1 MSSRNLRQN
10 PVFQELA
17 VIQRYTDVC
26 PNPQDSDFETC
37 RAKRVD
43 GGRCRNPP
51 CRREERWHVHSL
63 LPEFREMSEL
73 PDTESFYD
81 KMETFITYSHCKRW
95 HRQRALDAFA
105 EWKRERIANKSTS
118 RQRPTPI
125 TQQRVTS
132 TLSTPSVQS
141 ISTSTIQPITAAA
154 LQLVPSMPTR
164 FVPSSASATSDDGSS
179 FVDSIAESRS
189 VSSNTT
195 FMSSLPNTPQ
205 RNGTL
210 SRFNIEDVAEE
221 ESVTEAIVEGDIVI
235 EDNVYEEVAAVVQE
249 VVEQEIVEE
258 VVVKE
263 ETLRD
268 KMIVPAIRQEDE
280 TETSTDLSTTISERE
295 ESHERDDN
303 VIKGLGITG
312 IQRSGSIRD
321 HSPVFQVICC
331 HPTPEKMKEGVVYIL
346 EHQENPSLFKIGWS
360 SKSAEERLHQ
370 PNNCYGINTKIIYET
385 KRFIGAPQAERIA
398 QVILRHV
405 NIRVLEC
412 FNCQGGHREW
422 FIAPRETVRETVMH
436 VEEFLQMPAY
446 TLHNGEYKLSPEA
459 YDRVVKQMC
468 DFSVTRLGELMRG
481 PKESH
486 EETETTADPS
496 IDTILTPL
504 AQITDEPE
512 EISRPNTSNGL
523 SEIQEANKSF
533 VSTAISVASHETQ
546 FQKLSA
552 GVKLARKVKRLFSVG
567 DSVKTYLLRPRGS
580 KLQLDGDSKR
590 PFGSRFV
597 DLKDKAR
604 DAGTKVRH
612 DAREFRRDF
621 KEELRRKS
629 EEQTV

>member
-1 MSSRNLRQN
+1 
-10 PVFQELA
+10 
-17 VIQRYTDVC
+17 
-26 PNPQDSDFETC
+26 
-37 RAKRVD
+37 
-43 GGRCRNPP
+43 
-51 CRREERWHVHSL
+51 
-63 LPEFREMSEL
+63 
-73 PDTESFYD
+73 
-81 KMETFITYSHCKRW
+81 METFITYSHCKRW

-105 EWKRERIANKSTS
+105 EWKRDRIANKSTS

-125 TQQRVTS
+125 TRQRVSS

-141 ISTSTIQPITAAA
+141 IGTSTIQPITAAA
-154 LQLVPSMPTR
+154 LQLVPSVPTR

-205 RNGTL
+205 RNGAI

-221 ESVTEAIVEGDIVI
+221 ESVTEAIPEVDIVI
-235 EDNVYEEVAAVVQE
+235 EDAVYEEVAAVVQE
-249 VVEQEIVEE
+249 VV
-258 VVVKE
+258 VKE
-263 ETLRD
+263 ETVRD
-268 KMIVPAIRQEDE
+268 NIIFPDIRQEDD
-280 TETSTDLSTTISERE
+280 TKISIGLNITISERE
-295 ESHERDDN
+295 ESHERDHN

-321 HSPVFQVICC
+321 HSPVFQVISC

-360 SKSAEERLHQ
+360 SKSAEERSHQ

-398 QVILRHV
+398 QVILRHA

-446 TLHNGEYKLSPEA
+446 TLQNGEYKLSPEA

-468 DFSVTRLGELMRG
+468 NFSVTRLGELMRG
-481 PKESH
+481 PKEGH
-486 EETETTADPS
+486 EETETIVDTS

-523 SEIQEANKSF
+523 SEIQEVNKSL
-533 VSTAISVASHETQ
+533 VSISSHETQ
-546 FQKLSA
+546 SQKLSA

-580 KLQLDGDSKR
+580 KLQPDGDSKR

-621 KEELRRKS
+621 REELHRKS

>member
-1 MSSRNLRQN
+1 
-10 PVFQELA
+10 
-17 VIQRYTDVC
+17 
-26 PNPQDSDFETC
+26 
-37 RAKRVD
+37 
-43 GGRCRNPP
+43 
-51 CRREERWHVHSL
+51 
-63 LPEFREMSEL
+63 
-73 PDTESFYD
+73 
-81 KMETFITYSHCKRW
+81 METFITYSHCKRW

-118 RQRPTPI
+118 RPRPTPI
-125 TQQRVTS
+125 TRQRVTS

-154 LQLVPSMPTR
+154 LQLVPSVPTR

-221 ESVTEAIVEGDIVI
+221 ESVTEAIVEGDIGI

-280 TETSTDLSTTISERE
+280 TETSTGLNTTISERE

-331 HPTPEKMKEGVVYIL
+331 HPTPEKMKEGVIYIL

-446 TLHNGEYKLSPEA
+446 TLQNGEYKLSPEA

-486 EETETTADPS
+486 EETETIADPS

-533 VSTAISVASHETQ
+533 VSTVISVASHETQ
-546 FQKLSA
+546 SQKLSA

>member
-1 MSSRNLRQN
+1 
-10 PVFQELA
+10 
-17 VIQRYTDVC
+17 
-26 PNPQDSDFETC
+26 
-37 RAKRVD
+37 
-43 GGRCRNPP
+43 
-51 CRREERWHVHSL
+51 
-63 LPEFREMSEL
+63 MSEF

-105 EWKRERIANKSTS
+105 EWKRDRIANKSTS

-125 TQQRVTS
+125 TRQRVSS

-141 ISTSTIQPITAAA
+141 IGTSTIQPITAAA
-154 LQLVPSMPTR
+154 LQLVPSVPTR

-205 RNGTL
+205 RNGAI

-221 ESVTEAIVEGDIVI
+221 ESVTEAIPEVDIVI
-235 EDNVYEEVAAVVQE
+235 EDAVYEEVAAVVQE
-249 VVEQEIVEE
+249 VV
-258 VVVKE
+258 VKE
-263 ETLRD
+263 ETVRD
-268 KMIVPAIRQEDE
+268 NIIFPDIRQEDD
-280 TETSTDLSTTISERE
+280 TKISIGLNITISERE
-295 ESHERDDN
+295 ESHERDHN

-321 HSPVFQVICC
+321 HSPVFQVISC

-360 SKSAEERLHQ
+360 SKSAEERSHQ

-398 QVILRHV
+398 QVILRHA

-446 TLHNGEYKLSPEA
+446 TLQNGEYKLSPEA

-468 DFSVTRLGELMRG
+468 NFSVTRLGELMRG
-481 PKESH
+481 PKEGH
-486 EETETTADPS
+486 EETETIVDTS

-523 SEIQEANKSF
+523 SEIQEVNKSL
-533 VSTAISVASHETQ
+533 VSISSHETQ
-546 FQKLSA
+546 SQKLSA

-580 KLQLDGDSKR
+580 KLQPDGDSKR

-621 KEELRRKS
+621 REELHRKS

>member
-1 MSSRNLRQN
+1 MSSGNLRQN

-63 LPEFREMSEL
+63 LPEFREMSEF

-95 HRQRALDAFA
+95 HRQRAFDAFA
-105 EWKRERIANKSTS
+105 EWKRERIANKSIS

-125 TQQRVTS
+125 TRQRVTS
-132 TLSTPSVQS
+132 TLSTPSVQT

-154 LQLVPSMPTR
+154 LQLVPSVPTR

-205 RNGTL
+205 RNGTIP
-210 SRFNIEDVAEE
+210 RFNIEDVAEE
-221 ESVTEAIVEGDIVI
+221 ESVTEAIPEVDMVI
-235 EDNVYEEVAAVVQE
+235 EDAAYEEVATVVQE
-249 VVEQEIVEE
+249 VVKQEIVVE
-258 VVVKE
+258 E
-263 ETLRD
+263 ETVRD
-268 KMIVPAIRQEDE
+268 NTIVPDIRQADDAKI
-280 TETSTDLSTTISERE
+280 STGLNTTILERE

-321 HSPVFQVICC
+321 HSPVFQVISC
-331 HPTPEKMKEGVVYIL
+331 HPTPEKMKEGVVYVL

-446 TLHNGEYKLSPEA
+446 SLQNGEYKLSPEA

-468 DFSVTRLGELMRG
+468 DFSVTRLGELMHG
-481 PKESH
+481 PKESD
-486 EETETTADPS
+486 EETETTVDMP

-504 AQITDEPE
+504 ARITDEPE

-523 SEIQEANKSF
+523 SEIQEVNKSF
-533 VSTAISVASHETQ
+533 VSIASHETQ
-546 FQKLSA
+546 SQKLSA
-552 GVKLARKVKRLFSVG
+552 GVKLARKVKRLLSVG

-580 KLQLDGDSKR
+580 KLQPDVDSKR

-604 DAGTKVRH
+604 DAGTKVRQ

>member
-1 MSSRNLRQN
+1 
-10 PVFQELA
+10 
-17 VIQRYTDVC
+17 
-26 PNPQDSDFETC
+26 
-37 RAKRVD
+37 
-43 GGRCRNPP
+43 
-51 CRREERWHVHSL
+51 
-63 LPEFREMSEL
+63 MSEF

-125 TQQRVTS
+125 ARQRVSS

-141 ISTSTIQPITAAA
+141 MSTSTIQPITAAA
-154 LQLVPSMPTR
+154 LQLVPSTPTR
-164 FVPSSASATSDDGSS
+164 FVPSSASATSDDDNS

-221 ESVTEAIVEGDIVI
+221 EPVIEAIPEGDIVI
-235 EDNVYEEVAAVVQE
+235 EDNVYEEAAVVVQDI
-249 VVEQEIVEE
+249 VEQDIVEE
-258 VVVKE
+258 AVVEE
-263 ETLRD
+263 ETVRD
-268 KMIVPAIRQEDE
+268 HIIVLDIKQEDDAE
-280 TETSTDLSTTISERE
+280 ISIGRNAPMSERE
-295 ESHERDDN
+295 ESHEGENN
-303 VIKGLGITG
+303 VIQGLGITG
-312 IQRSGSIRD
+312 IHRSGSIRD
-321 HSPVFQVICC
+321 HSPVFQVISC

-412 FNCQGGHREW
+412 FHCQGGHREW

-446 TLHNGEYKLSPEA
+446 TLQNGEYKLSPEA

-486 EETETTADPS
+486 KETQTTADTP
-496 IDTILTPL
+496 IETILTPL

-512 EISRPNTSNGL
+512 EISRPNTSNRL
-523 SEIQEANKSF
+523 SEVQEANKSF
-533 VSTAISVASHETQ
+533 VSTVISITSHETQ
-546 FQKLSA
+546 SQKLSA

-567 DSVKTYLLRPRGS
+567 DSVKTYLLRSREPRLEPES
-580 KLQLDGDSKR
+580 DSIR
-590 PFGSRFV
+590 PFGSVFV
-597 DLKDKAR
+597 DLKGKAR
-604 DAGTKVRH
+604 EAGTKVRH

-621 KEELRRKS
+621 REELRRKS
-629 EEQTV
+629 EDQTV

>member
-1 MSSRNLRQN
+1 MSSKNLRQN
-10 PVFQELA
+10 PVFRELA
-17 VIQRYTDVC
+17 DILRYTDVC

-63 LPEFREMSEL
+63 LPELREISEF
-73 PDTESFYD
+73 PDAESFYD

-105 EWKRERIANKSTS
+105 EWKRERILNKSTS
-118 RQRPTPI
+118 RQRPTPVAR
-125 TQQRVTS
+125 QRLS
-132 TLSTPSVQS
+132 ANLSSRSTPSVQS
-141 ISTSTIQPITAAA
+141 FSTSTIEPITEAA
-154 LQLVPSMPTR
+154 LQLVPSTPTR
-164 FVPSSASATSDDGSS
+164 FVPSSASATSDDDSS

-205 RNGTL
+205 RNGTI

-221 ESVTEAIVEGDIVI
+221 ESVTEVVPEDSIVI
-235 EDNVYEEVAAVVQE
+235 EDIVYEEVAVVQE
-249 VVEQEIVEE
+249 VVA
-258 VVVKE
+258 KE
-263 ETLRD
+263 ETVRD
-268 KMIVPAIRQEDE
+268 NIIVPNIGQEDDIE
-280 TETSTDLSTTISERE
+280 ISTGLNTTISERE
-295 ESHERDDN
+295 DSHERDDN
-303 VIKGLGITG
+303 VIQGLGITG

-321 HSPVFQVICC
+321 HSPVFQVISC
-331 HPTPEKMKEGVVYIL
+331 HPTPEKMKEGVIYIL

-360 SKSAEERLHQ
+360 SKSAEERLHH

-422 FIAPRETVRETVMH
+422 FIAPRETVRETVMQ
-436 VEEFLQMPAY
+436 VKEFLQMPAY
-446 TLHNGEYKLSPEA
+446 TLQNGEYKLSLEA
-459 YDRVVKQMC
+459 YDRVVKEMC

-486 EETETTADPS
+486 KETQTTIDAS
-496 IDTILTPL
+496 IETILTPL

-512 EISRPNTSNGL
+512 QISRPNTGNGL
-523 SEIQEANKSF
+523 SETHEANKSL
-533 VSTAISVASHETQ
+533 VSTVISIASHETQ
-546 FQKLSA
+546 SQKLSA

-567 DSVKTYLLRPRGS
+567 DSVKTYLLRPRE
-580 KLQLDGDSKR
+580 LRREPDGNSKR
-590 PFGSRFV
+590 PFGSVFV

-604 DAGTKVRH
+604 GAGTKVRH

-621 KEELRRKS
+621 QEELRRKS
-629 EEQTV
+629 EEQAV

>member
-51 CRREERWHVHSL
+51 CRREERWHVQSL
-63 LPEFREMSEL
+63 LPEFREMSEF

-118 RQRPTPI
+118 RPRPTPI
-125 TQQRVTS
+125 TRQRVTS
-132 TLSTPSVQS
+132 TLSTPSVQF

-154 LQLVPSMPTR
+154 LQLVPSVPTR

-205 RNGTL
+205 RNGTIF
-210 SRFNIEDVAEE
+210 RFNIEDVAEE

-235 EDNVYEEVAAVVQE
+235 EDNVYEEVAAVAQE

-258 VVVKE
+258 VVVRE

-268 KMIVPAIRQEDE
+268 NMIVPAIRQEDE
-280 TETSTDLSTTISERE
+280 TETSTGLNTTISERE

-446 TLHNGEYKLSPEA
+446 TLHGGEYKLSPEA

-486 EETETTADPS
+486 EETETTADTS

-523 SEIQEANKSF
+523 SEIQEVNKSF
-533 VSTAISVASHETQ
+533 VSTVTSIASNETQ
-546 FQKLSA
+546 SQKLSA

-567 DSVKTYLLRPRGS
+567 DSVKTYLLRPRGARI
-580 KLQLDGDSKR
+580 QPEGDSKR

>member
-1 MSSRNLRQN
+1 
-10 PVFQELA
+10 
-17 VIQRYTDVC
+17 
-26 PNPQDSDFETC
+26 
-37 RAKRVD
+37 
-43 GGRCRNPP
+43 
-51 CRREERWHVHSL
+51 
-63 LPEFREMSEL
+63 
-73 PDTESFYD
+73 
-81 KMETFITYSHCKRW
+81 
-95 HRQRALDAFA
+95 
-105 EWKRERIANKSTS
+105 
-118 RQRPTPI
+118 
-125 TQQRVTS
+125 
-132 TLSTPSVQS
+132 
-141 ISTSTIQPITAAA
+141 
-154 LQLVPSMPTR
+154 
-164 FVPSSASATSDDGSS
+164 
-179 FVDSIAESRS
+179 
-189 VSSNTT
+189 
-195 FMSSLPNTPQ
+195 MSSLPNTPQ
-205 RNGTL
+205 RNGTIP
-210 SRFNIEDVAEE
+210 RFNIEDVAEE
-221 ESVTEAIVEGDIVI
+221 ESVTEAIPEVDMVI
-235 EDNVYEEVAAVVQE
+235 EDAAYEEVATVVQE
-249 VVEQEIVEE
+249 VVKQEIVEE
-258 VVVKE
+258 VVEEVVVEE
-263 ETLRD
+263 ETVRD
-268 KMIVPAIRQEDE
+268 NTIVPDTRQADDAKI
-280 TETSTDLSTTISERE
+280 STGLNTTILERE
-295 ESHERDDN
+295 ESHESDDN

-321 HSPVFQVICC
+321 HSPVFQVISC

-370 PNNCYGINTKIIYET
+370 PNNCYGINTKIVYET

-446 TLHNGEYKLSPEA
+446 TLQRGEYKLSPEA

-481 PKESH
+481 PKKSH
-486 EETETTADPS
+486 DETETTADTS

-523 SEIQEANKSF
+523 SEIQEVNKSF
-533 VSTAISVASHETQ
+533 VSIASHETQ
-546 FQKLSA
+546 SQKLSA

-580 KLQLDGDSKR
+580 KLQPDGDSKR
-590 PFGSRFV
+590 PFGSVFV

-604 DAGTKVRH
+604 DASTKVRH

>member
-63 LPEFREMSEL
+63 LPEFREMSEF

-105 EWKRERIANKSTS
+105 EWKRDRIANRSTS

-125 TQQRVTS
+125 TRQRVSS

-141 ISTSTIQPITAAA
+141 IGTSTIQPITAAA
-154 LQLVPSMPTR
+154 LQLVPSVPTR

-205 RNGTL
+205 RNGAI

-221 ESVTEAIVEGDIVI
+221 ESVTEAIPEVDIVI
-235 EDNVYEEVAAVVQE
+235 EDAVYEEVAAVVQE
-249 VVEQEIVEE
+249 VV
-258 VVVKE
+258 VKE
-263 ETLRD
+263 ETVRD
-268 KMIVPAIRQEDE
+268 NIIFPDIRQEDD
-280 TETSTDLSTTISERE
+280 TKISIGLNITISERE
-295 ESHERDDN
+295 ESHERDHN

-321 HSPVFQVICC
+321 HSPVFQVISC

-360 SKSAEERLHQ
+360 SKSAEERSHQ

-398 QVILRHV
+398 QVILRHA

-446 TLHNGEYKLSPEA
+446 TLQNGEYKLSPEA

-468 DFSVTRLGELMRG
+468 NFSVTRLGELMRG
-481 PKESH
+481 PKEGH
-486 EETETTADPS
+486 EETETIVDTS

-523 SEIQEANKSF
+523 SEIQEVNKSL
-533 VSTAISVASHETQ
+533 VSISSHETQ
-546 FQKLSA
+546 SQKLSA

-580 KLQLDGDSKR
+580 KLQPDGDSKR

-621 KEELRRKS
+621 REELHRKS